1 MNQTGNTNFYNSNAK
16 VSVLYDTSVISFPSC
31 FAFISCSGIIC
42 RQRKIHKEN
51 PYAWERKIW
60 YPGKEILPLFPCTE
74 GGYWKREKHQE
85 KIKTHE

>member
-1 MNQTGNTNFYNSNAK
+1 MNQIGNTNFYNSNAK

-31 FAFISCSGIIC
+31 FAFIPCSGIIC

-51 PYAWERKIW
+51 PHARERKIW

-74 GGYWKREKHQE
+74 GGYW
-85 KIKTHE
+85 